1 MVRTGAYGYTKFG
14 WETGYGQGAGS
25 ATDVNK
31 RFGLQERVTG
41 WTLNNNIQ
49 TLPALNQSVYEKF
62 AYGQQSGSISLG
74 FVLANPYIFGAV
86 YGAPNVETSLS
97 SPHDSGYVRY
107 IYGGKSNSG
116 DYSGDTTACVQPKI
130 TRPMEIY
137 VGFNSLKTSG
147 YEHYEIR
154 KLRGAVINTLG
165 LSASVGGMVEATAD
179 FTYGVEGAPT
189 TVTGTSG
196 NLNPSPPTGWSTCD
210 TPATYPKS
218 SANFPYT
225 FAHARLLW
233 GGSTYST
240 DEVVQV
246 QDLSIDFATNSELLY
261 AINSHQAV
269 SSFRKIFDITGRF
282 RAAKR
287 DSDKLQNV
295 LDQIRQNTGSTY
307 NETVG
312 NTDSSIKL
320 QILFSKKNSS
330 GAPQEDYIKID
341 CYGLAPTEYST
352 GLEPAELVTEEI
364 PWRIKFA
371 KVTAYTSEDTV
382 DTTVKP

>member
-14 WETGYGQGAGS
+14 WETGYGQGSS
-25 ATDVNK
+25 AVNK
-31 RFGLQERVTG
+31 RFGIQERVTG

-49 TLPALNQSVYEKF
+49 TLSVLNQSVYEKY

-74 FVLANPYIFGAV
+74 FVLSNPYIFGAI

-97 SPHDSGYVRY
+97 APHDSGYVRY
-107 IYGGKSNSG
+107 IYGGKSNAG
-116 DYSGDTTACVQPKI
+116 DYSGDTTACVQPRD
-130 TRPMEIY
+130 TRPMEID
-137 VGFNSLKTSG
+137 VGFNALKSDGST
-147 YEHYEIR
+147 EHYEIR
-154 KLRGAVINTLG
+154 KLKGAVINTLG
-165 LSASVGGMVEATAD
+165 LSASVGGLVEATSD

-189 TVTGTSG
+189 TGTSA
-196 NLNPSPPTGWSTCD
+196 PTGWSTCD

-233 GGSTYST
+233 GGTNYT
-240 DEVVQV
+240 DNAVAQV
-246 QDLSIDFATNSELLY
+246 QEISIDFATNSELLY

-269 SSFRKIFDITGRF
+269 SSFRRIFDITGRF

-382 DTTVKP
+382 DTLSLIHI